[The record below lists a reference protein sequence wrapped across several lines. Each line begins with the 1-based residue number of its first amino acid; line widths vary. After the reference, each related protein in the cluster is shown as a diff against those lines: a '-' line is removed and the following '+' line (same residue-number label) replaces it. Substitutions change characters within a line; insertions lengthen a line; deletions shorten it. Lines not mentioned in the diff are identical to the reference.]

1 MQICVLFSATEV
13 LHNSLCINIH
23 TNNALLCNRAVIT
36 SRQEAAARNRTIQPL
51 AIPCRSLHRTNV
63 HSCTHRRVP
72 AAARPLLPQLQ
83 SPPSQGAGTTCLA
96 PQPRVTL
103 QGCHKHLSCSLKKK
117 KKNPAPRGYRERRE
131 PPSKFPSTF
140 LQPQQFQK
148 TEKSDTPH
156 SPLEAGFGVLYRK
169 HSHMYVGVLIV
180 FMAKL
185 QSVRP

>member
-117 KKNPAPRGYRERRE
+117 KKILRHEGTESGGNHHQSSPAHSCS
-131 PPSKFPSTF
+131 PSSFRK
-140 LQPQQFQK
+140 QK
-148 TEKSDTPH
+148 RATRHTVHWKRVSEFYIENTH
-156 SPLEAGFGVLYRK
+156 ICTWVC
-169 HSHMYVGVLIV
+169 
-180 FMAKL
+180 
-185 QSVRP
+185 

>member
-72 AAARPLLPQLQ
+72 AAARPLPPQLQ
-83 SPPSQGAGTTCLA
+83 SPSQGPGTTCLA
-96 PQPRVTL
+96 RQPRVTL

-117 KKNPAPRGYRERRE
+117 KKSCATRVPRAAGTTIKVPQHIPAAPAVSENRKERHATQ
-131 PPSKFPSTF
+131 SIGS
-140 LQPQQFQK
+140 
-148 TEKSDTPH
+148 
-156 SPLEAGFGVLYRK
+156 GFR
-169 HSHMYVGVLIV
+169 SFI
-180 FMAKL
+180 
-185 QSVRP
+185 